1 MENSQCRH
9 DISDKAW
16 LSKSQ
21 RYEVKNEKGLP
32 SGNIIREREAGWRD
46 PWSVSNAS
54 WIRWGIRCLH
64 HTIQPERSG
73 DGKWRNM
80 CVRSHKIKKRCTRS
94 DVLRAHPPDI
104 GRRGFVVLKRSTISE
119 PPYHRV
125 SESMCRLMG
134 TGFFKR

>member
-21 RYEVKNEKGLP
+21 RYEVKNEKGLSP
-32 SGNIIREREAGWRD
+32 GNIIREREAGWRD
-46 PWSVSNAS
+46 PWSVSNAA

-80 CVRSHKIKKRCTRS
+80 CVRSHKIRS
-94 DVLRAHPPDI
+94 DVLEAMYYGLI
-104 GRRGFVVLKRSTISE
+104 LLT
-119 PPYHRV
+119 
-125 SESMCRLMG
+125 
-134 TGFFKR
+134 